1 MRELTARRTLAAF
14 AASAALT
21 GGLATASAATA
32 SAATAC
38 LAPGPGAQPL
48 GFPRGSE
55 LTSVTAH
62 SPCDVWV
69 GGGQSS
75 TPATDP
81 FQPLVEHWDGTAWTA
96 AVTVHAP
103 GEIQGIGER
112 SPSDVWAVGRT
123 GDNTQATP
131 LILHWDGMS
140 WTQSVIPSLANDA
153 GFAELTAVAARGKAD
168 AWAVGRVRTPAGD
181 RTLILHWNGSA
192 WKRVPSPDLRG
203 IGVNDWLTGVTTVS
217 ASDAWAVGDPNA
229 PHPAGLDRSAPAG
242 SAKAAAVPKQTLI
255 VHWDGRHWKQVTSPS
270 PGQFDHLTA
279 VTATS
284 RTAAWAVGVTS
295 QDGVQRRTLVLR
307 WDGHAWKQSKSPNVK
322 VAGVGVPTTLSAVAA
337 SPAGGTWAVG
347 TASVRSIAGTE
358 NVVLRWD
365 GKHWTMATAPDPGA
379 VNQLRGVAL
388 IAGGDALAVGSSGPA
403 LFAQADVLSCGP
415 KSGCR

>member
-1 MRELTARRTLAAF
+1 MQRP
-14 AASAALT
+14 
-21 GGLATASAATA
+21 
-32 SAATAC
+32 TAC
-38 LAPGPGAQPL
+38 PRPGPGTQPP

-81 FQPLVEHWDGTAWTA
+81 FQPLVEHWDGTAWTVA
-96 AVTVHAP
+96 APVAAP
-103 GEIQGIGER
+103 GEIAGIGER
-112 SPSDVWAVGRT
+112 SPSDVWAVGRI

-131 LILHWDGMS
+131 LILHWNGVS
-140 WTQSVIPSLANDA
+140 WTRSPIPSLASDTS
-153 GFAELTAVAARGKAD
+153 FAELTAVAARTKAD

-181 RTLILHWNGSA
+181 RTLILHWNGTA
-192 WKRVPSPDLRG
+192 WKRIPSPDLSGTG
-203 IGVNDWLTGVTTVS
+203 INDWLTGVTTVS

-229 PHPAGLDRSAPAG
+229 PHPVALDRSAKPG
-242 SAKAAAVPKQTLI
+242 SAKAAAAPKQILI
-255 VHWDGRHWKQVTSPS
+255 LHWDGHRWQQVTSPS
-270 PGQFDHLTA
+270 PGRFDHLTA

-295 QDGVQRRTLVLR
+295 HDGVQRRTLVLR
-307 WDGHAWKQSKSPNVK
+307 WDGHAWKQSKSPNVN
-322 VAGVGVPTTLSAVAA
+322 VSGVGVPTTLLAVAA
-337 SPAGGTWAVG
+337 SPAGGAWAVG
-347 TASVRSIAGTE
+347 TASVRSIAGTV

-365 GKHWTMATAPDPGA
+365 GKRWTMVTAPDPGA
-379 VNQLRGVAL
+379 VNQLRGVAT
-388 IAGGDALAVGSSGPA
+388 IAGGGALAVGRSGPA

>member
-1 MRELTARRTLAAF
+1 MRRLTARRALAALAAAAALAGGLTLTSAA
-14 AASAALT
+14 AASAT
-21 GGLATASAATA
+21 M
-32 SAATAC
+32 C
-38 LAPGPGAQPL
+38 PGPGPGTQPL

-81 FQPLVEHWDGTAWTA
+81 SQPVVEHWDGTAWKV
-96 AVTVHAP
+96 AVTVSAP
-103 GEIQGIGER
+103 GEIAGIGER
-112 SPSDVWAVGRT
+112 SSSDVWAVGRA
-123 GDNTQATP
+123 GDSTQAIP
-131 LILHWDGMS
+131 LILHWNGVS
-140 WTQSVIPSLANDA
+140 WTQSVIPSLADDT
-153 GFAELTAVAARGKAD
+153 GFAELTAVAARTKAD
-168 AWAVGRVRTPAGD
+168 AWAVGRIRTPAGD

-192 WKRVPSPDLRG
+192 WKRVPSPDLSGTG
-203 IGVNDWLTGVTTVS
+203 INDWLTGVTTVS

-229 PHPAGLDRSAPAG
+229 PHPVPLDRSA
-242 SAKAAAVPKQTLI
+242 AAAAAPKQTLI
-255 VHWDGRHWKQVTSPS
+255 LHWNGHHWKQVTSPS
-270 PGQFDHLTA
+270 PGKFDHLTA

-307 WDGHAWKQSKSPNVK
+307 WDGHAWKKSGSPNVN
-322 VAGVGVPTTLSAVAA
+322 VSGTNVPTALSAVAA
-337 SPAGGTWAVG
+337 SPAGGAWAVG
-347 TASVRSIAGTE
+347 TAITRSIAGTV

-365 GKHWTMATAPDPGA
+365 GKHWTMVTAPDPGA
-379 VNQLRGVAL
+379 VNQLRGVAT
-388 IAGGDALAVGSSGPA
+388 IAGGGALAVGSSGPA